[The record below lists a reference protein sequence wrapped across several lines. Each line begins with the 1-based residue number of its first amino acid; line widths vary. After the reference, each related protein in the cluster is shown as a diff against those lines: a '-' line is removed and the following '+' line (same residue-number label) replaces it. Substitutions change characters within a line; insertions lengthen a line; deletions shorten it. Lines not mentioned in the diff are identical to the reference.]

1 MPVFDLKDHLMAE
14 IKPAEPVTI
23 NESTRT
29 LSGHT
34 NRVTGL
40 SWSKSKF
47 GLLASSSYDGSVQIW
62 DVLNSAPLKNYQGHI
77 SRVLSVCWSSCAIK
91 GRKEE
96 QVYSGG
102 EDYSIHS
109 WRPSNVE
116 NVSPPTTK
124 PFWEKNIAKSNK
136 NRKINKH
143 FVNATHD
150 PQIYKAAEE
159 VASELMTQNS
169 EESFEVLKNKIV
181 RCYINSLNQDKK
193 DKKELLPKPSCDQS
207 KQKETKSMKTLFR
220 KANNESSKIEARR
233 CTLVD
238 DVLFRIDQKE
248 LNLSNRSNQFSDR
261 DMNKKGYT
269 TLYGNRDQLNK

>member
-1 MPVFDLKDHLMAE
+1 M
-14 IKPAEPVTI
+14 
-23 NESTRT
+23 
-29 LSGHT
+29 
-34 NRVTGL
+34 
-40 SWSKSKF
+40 
-47 GLLASSSYDGSVQIW
+47 
-62 DVLNSAPLKNYQGHI
+62 
-77 SRVLSVCWSSCAIK
+77 
-91 GRKEE
+91 
-96 QVYSGG
+96 
-102 EDYSIHS
+102 
-109 WRPSNVE
+109 E